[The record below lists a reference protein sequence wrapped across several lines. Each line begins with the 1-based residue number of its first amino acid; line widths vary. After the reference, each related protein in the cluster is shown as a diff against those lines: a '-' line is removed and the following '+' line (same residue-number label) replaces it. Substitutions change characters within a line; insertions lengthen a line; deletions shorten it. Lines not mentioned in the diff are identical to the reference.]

1 MLMGSDPVKVMLC
14 GRDSAERKRAMKED
28 VYKTMN
34 NVGTGNIAIGAVL
47 IVLAVAA
54 GVLAIVSGGRLL
66 AKKDNLL
73 F

>member
-1 MLMGSDPVKVMLC
+1 MSNM
-14 GRDSAERKRAMKED
+14 ERKSSKEAGMKED
-28 VYKTMN
+28 IYKSMN
-34 NVGTGNIAIGAVL
+34 NIGSGNIAVGAVL

-54 GVLAIVSGGRLL
+54 GVLAIVSGAKLL

>member
-1 MLMGSDPVKVMLC
+1 
-14 GRDSAERKRAMKED
+14 MKED
-28 VYKTMN
+28 IYKTMN
-34 NVGTGNIAIGAVL
+34 NAGTGNIAVGAVI

-54 GVLAIVSGGRLL
+54 GVLAIVSGARLL

>member
-1 MLMGSDPVKVMLC
+1 MSNTELKSSKEAG
-14 GRDSAERKRAMKED
+14 MKED
-28 VYKTMN
+28 IYKSMN
-34 NVGTGNIAIGAVL
+34 NIGSGNIAVGAVL

-54 GVLAIVSGGRLL
+54 GVLAIVSGAKLL

>member
-1 MLMGSDPVKVMLC
+1 MEHKRVKEA
-14 GRDSAERKRAMKED
+14 GMKED
-28 VYKTMN
+28 IYKSMN
-34 NVGTGNIAIGAVL
+34 NIGSGNIAVGAVL

-54 GVLAIVSGGRLL
+54 GVLAIVSGAKLL

>member
-1 MLMGSDPVKVMLC
+1 
-14 GRDSAERKRAMKED
+14 MKED
-28 VYKTMN
+28 IYKTMN
-34 NVGTGNIAIGAVL
+34 NAGTGNIAVGAVV

-54 GVLAIVSGGRLL
+54 GVLAIVSGAKLL

>member
-1 MLMGSDPVKVMLC
+1 MGLKSPKEA
-14 GRDSAERKRAMKED
+14 GMKED
-28 VYKTMN
+28 IYKSMN
-34 NVGTGNIAIGAVL
+34 NIGSGNIAVGAVL

-54 GVLAIVSGGRLL
+54 GVLAIVSGAKLL